1 MITNTIFNNK
11 INIET
16 KTTTTATIKNELKY
30 SFVLLGIA
38 FNTVVLS
45 KKEHYSGRCRC
56 ELEILWKCRTSV
68 SGFNTSIFTENR
80 TENMAQQPIS
90 KYAVLFYYCC
100 RVVEIIKELV
110 CNFLWLI
117 PIYLNDS
124 KFRVDFTELQFGL
137 SKDFFVR
144 RFCKSFNKTKKI
156 QTCSNILRNV
166 MDN

>member
-1 MITNTIFNNK
+1 
-11 INIET
+11 
-16 KTTTTATIKNELKY
+16 
-30 SFVLLGIA
+30 
-38 FNTVVLS
+38 
-45 KKEHYSGRCRC
+45 
-56 ELEILWKCRTSV
+56 
-68 SGFNTSIFTENR
+68 
-80 TENMAQQPIS
+80 MAQQPIS
-90 KYAVLFYYCC
+90 KYAVLFYYCS